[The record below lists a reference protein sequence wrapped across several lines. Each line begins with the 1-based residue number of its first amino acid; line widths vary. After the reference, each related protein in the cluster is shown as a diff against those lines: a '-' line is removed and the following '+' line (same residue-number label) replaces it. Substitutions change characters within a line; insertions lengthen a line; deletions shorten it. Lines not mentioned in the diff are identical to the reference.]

1 MNRISDADQLALV
14 ESAALD
20 ACMSVDDIL
29 ADYAR
34 IATAP
39 GRLTI
44 GEYLRNDLHRRGRF
58 TEDERLEF
66 LSSRLHW
73 PIVTRCCDMSWYG
86 AVDDKWLCQS
96 LLAASGLPVPETV
109 AVVDR
114 TQRLYIGTRT
124 LRSASDLADFLVS
137 RQGRP
142 FFAKPV
148 RGIGGQGA
156 ILCEEDESRSVRVR
170 GHGTYTAEALFEA
183 LGSTPYLLQEVLKN
197 HPKLQ
202 VMAPHLAT
210 VRLLV
215 FVYDDMVTLAFAV
228 LKVPAPEN
236 IIDSPLA
243 PGNFVCSISDPDG
256 KIISMVGKTQIGRL
270 VHDVHPFTGA
280 ATLGLELPYWSAI
293 REIAAKA
300 ARIFAPLRYQS
311 MDVAI
316 TALGPV
322 LVEVNAGGSLGMIQR
337 ATRRG
342 FLQPHVRH
350 FLQVCGI
357 DLQKIGAG
365 LEKTPRLSDG

>member
-1 MNRISDADQLALV
+1 MIRISDADQLALL

-20 ACMSVDDIL
+20 ACVSVDDIL
-29 ADYAR
+29 CDYSRLAN
-34 IATAP
+34 AP
-39 GRLTI
+39 GRLTL
-44 GEYLRNDLHRRGRF
+44 GEYLRNDLQRPGRF

-114 TQRLYIGTRT
+114 TQRLFTGTRT
-124 LRSASDLADFLVS
+124 LRSASDMADFLVS

-142 FFAKPV
+142 FFAKPM

-156 ILCEEDESRSVRVR
+156 ILCEEVDGRSVRVH
-170 GHGTYTAEALFEA
+170 GHGTYTAEALYEA
-183 LGSTPYLLQEVLKN
+183 LGSAPYMMQEVLVN

-202 VMAPHLAT
+202 TMAPHLAT

-243 PGNFVCSISDPDG
+243 PGNFVCSISDPEG
-256 KIISMVGKTQIGRL
+256 EIMSMVGKTPIGRL
-270 VHDVHPFTGA
+270 VHEVHPFTGT
-280 ATLGLELPYWSAI
+280 ATLGLKLPYWSEV

-316 TALGPV
+316 TTHGPV

-357 DLQKIGAG
+357 DLEKIGAG
-365 LEKTPRLSDG
+365 LEVTPRLFDG

>member
-1 MNRISDADQLALV
+1 MIRISDADQLALL

-20 ACMSVDDIL
+20 ACVSVDDIL
-29 ADYAR
+29 ADYSRLAN
-34 IATAP
+34 AP
-39 GRLTI
+39 GRLTL
-44 GEYLRNDLHRRGRF
+44 GEYLRNDLHRPGRF
-58 TEDERLEF
+58 TEGERLEF

-73 PIVTRCCDMSWYG
+73 PIVTRCCDMSLSG

-114 TQRLYIGTRT
+114 TQRLFTGTRT
-124 LRSASDLADFLVS
+124 LRSISDMADFLVS

-148 RGIGGQGA
+148 RGIGGRGA
-156 ILCEEDESRSVRVR
+156 ILCDDVEGRSVRVR

-183 LGSTPYLLQEVLKN
+183 FGATPYLLQEVLVN

-202 VMAPHLAT
+202 TMAPHLAT

-243 PGNFVCSISDPDG
+243 PGNFVCSISDPEG
-256 KIISMVGKTQIGRL
+256 EIMSMVGKTPIGRL
-270 VHDVHPFTGA
+270 VHDLHPFTGA
-280 ATLGLELPYWSAI
+280 ATLGLKLPYWSEV
-293 REIAAKA
+293 RDIAAKA

-316 TALGPV
+316 TAHGPV
-322 LVEVNAGGSLGMIQR
+322 IVEVNAGGSLGMIQR

-357 DLQKIGAG
+357 DLEKIGAG
-365 LEKTPRLSDG
+365 LEETPRLSDG